1 MVLVRI
7 NLEVPMAY
15 MVLQICDKTRKSDF
29 STHILCG
36 TVVALAFLYCMFV
49 MKHTLLFV
57 AQKALN
63 LQEIN
68 NKPLNVH

>member
-29 STHILCG
+29 STLILCG
-36 TVVALAFLYCMFV
+36 TVVAPAFLWLILHVCYEA
-49 MKHTLLFV
+49 HTPFRS
-57 AQKALN
+57 AKGTEFAR
-63 LQEIN
+63 
-68 NKPLNVH
+68 NKQ